1 MEDKEGTILIGKG
14 TSVKGVIQATG
25 AVHVYGEVDG
35 EITAQEIIVGISGKV
50 SGVVKVD
57 VADIQG
63 VVINLLE
70 VKKTLVVR
78 SNGKIS
84 GSISYQSLE
93 IESGGLIEGKVE
105 KLPLIP
111 DFESLQI
118 EKTSETEV
126 KDD

>member
-1 MEDKEGTILIGKG
+1 MEDKEGTILISKG
-14 TSVKGVIQATG
+14 TNVKGVILATG

-70 VKKTLVVR
+70 VKKTLIVR

-84 GSISYQSLE
+84 GTISYQSLE
-93 IESGGLIEGKVE
+93 IESGGLIEGKIK
-105 KLPLIP
+105 KLSSSS

-118 EKTSETEV
+118 EKSSEIEV